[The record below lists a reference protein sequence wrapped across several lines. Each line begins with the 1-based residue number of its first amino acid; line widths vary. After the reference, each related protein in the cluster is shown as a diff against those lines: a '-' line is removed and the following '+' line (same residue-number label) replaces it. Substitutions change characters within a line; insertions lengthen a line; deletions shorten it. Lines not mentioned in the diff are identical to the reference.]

1 MNKNILILDFQ
12 LGNLFSVNQ
21 ACENVG
27 INAHISSD
35 FHEIGKADGIIL
47 PGVGAFKEAMSN
59 MKNLELIN
67 PLNDYVNSG
76 KPLFGICL
84 GLQLLFSESEEFGSG
99 AGLNYIDGLVKSFS
113 NSEKL
118 EAGAK
123 VPHIGWNRIS
133 ESKSRDKTPLCEV
146 KDNEYMY
153 FVHSYF
159 VEPANKEVILTE
171 TNYAGLTFCSSV
183 YHKNI
188 FATQFHPE
196 KSGEKGISIYKN
208 WAIQNNFI

>member
-113 NSEKL
+113 N
-118 EAGAK
+118 
-123 VPHIGWNRIS
+123 
-133 ESKSRDKTPLCEV
+133 
-146 KDNEYMY
+146 
-153 FVHSYF
+153 
-159 VEPANKEVILTE
+159 
-171 TNYAGLTFCSSV
+171 
-183 YHKNI
+183 
-188 FATQFHPE
+188 
-196 KSGEKGISIYKN
+196 
-208 WAIQNNFI
+208 